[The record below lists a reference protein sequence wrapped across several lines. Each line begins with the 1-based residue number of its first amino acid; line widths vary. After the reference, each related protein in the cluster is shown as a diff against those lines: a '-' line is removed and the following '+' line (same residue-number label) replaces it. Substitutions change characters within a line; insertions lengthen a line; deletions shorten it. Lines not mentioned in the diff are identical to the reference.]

1 MAIATYFKQIQVSFI
16 TNNNVQYIYTRIN
29 YNTNHSRNTMQNK
42 SSFSGSLAGWGR
54 LRK

>member
-1 MAIATYFKQIQVSFI
+1 MAIVTYFKQIQVSI
-16 TNNNVQYIYTRIN
+16 IINNNISIIYTRIN

-42 SSFSGSLAGWGR
+42 SPFSGSLAGWGR